1 MLRSRIMLRRLHV
14 LILLLLLGISH
25 DAQSAPVPTTQPSI
39 PFAPRIGNGC
49 QTLTLCAAIERLGL
63 YANLRLNAAITPSE
77 SGHETALGGSLGVG
91 LDLIHH
97 VALELSI
104 PATVV
109 YQGTAQTLLSGGPL
123 VVGTRLVFGN
133 PSPTLFSQRPG
144 PRWALI
150 LASYAQLRLPYLQ
163 GDERAESAQQTGW
176 VQPSAHA
183 AVELNWGPIQFTPE
197 LTALFTRH
205 EVDLQLGGRVS
216 FQLSHSLVVDLEAQS
231 RIPVY
236 IGDSQAT
243 CGSSAHAGIGIRAI
257 LGTGILG
264 SASYS
269 GGSGTCPT
277 GHQLSLGI
285 TFAFG
290 EGSLRSLPTG
300 ESLGIER
307 FWLGMVDPVLDC
319 NGWMLADDTL
329 LPLFQFGEP
338 DSVDPTIIRR
348 GNETFQV
355 GDHFDIDRYG
365 RLYRP
370 HQLVALANEH
380 EFKEASAREKS
391 RLTACTFGPRH
402 RYQEQCALRQRV
414 IDDLERQ
421 ALCEGG
427 AGLTASTVMRLQ
439 LDRDCFSKGDID
451 DPRQLATDIA
461 GILGSMKGV
470 RPARTEVAEHTA
482 PAASPKTYRSAFLHD
497 NEASGGHVL
506 AKHVGKTDQ
515 ELIARLKAEPHLR
528 KVSTFTDEA
537 TAEGV
542 IKVAIAENQE
552 MVRKWLKAGKDVDLD
567 LLVDSPEA
575 IGRLVS
581 RGTSSSVDG
590 KSAVVVL
597 RRAANGYYV
606 ITAYVR

>member
-1 MLRSRIMLRRLHV
+1 MVRTSAMLRRLHLV
-14 LILLLLLGISH
+14 ILLLLLGIFR
-25 DAQSAPVPTTQPSI
+25 DAQAAPILTTRPPT
-39 PFAPRIGNGC
+39 PFAQRIGNAC

-63 YANLRLNAAITPSE
+63 YANLQLSTALTPSE
-77 SGHETALGGSLGVG
+77 TGSETALGGSLGIG
-91 LDLIHH
+91 LDLIRH
-97 VALELSI
+97 VALEVSI

-109 YQGTAQTLLSGGPL
+109 YQGTAPTLLSGGPL
-123 VVGTRLVFGN
+123 VLGTRLVFGSS
-133 PSPTLFSQRPG
+133 SPTLFSERAA

-163 GDERAESAQQTGW
+163 GDERAESVPQTGW
-176 VQPSAHA
+176 LQPSAHA
-183 AVELNWGPIQFTPE
+183 AVELNWGPAQFTPE
-197 LTALFTRH
+197 LTALFTKH
-205 EVDLQLGGRVS
+205 EVDLRLGGRLS
-216 FQLSHSLVVDLEAQS
+216 LQLSNSVVVDFEAQS
-231 RIPVY
+231 RIPLYVS
-236 IGDSQAT
+236 DSQTT
-243 CGSSAHAGIGIRAI
+243 CDSSARAGIGIRAV

-290 EGSLRSLPTG
+290 EGSLRRLPTG

-370 HQLVALANEH
+370 HQLVALASEH
-380 EFKEASAREKS
+380 EFKEASGREKS

-470 RPARTEVAEHTA
+470 LPARREVAEHTT
-482 PAASPKTYRSAFLHD
+482 PPKEYRSTFLRE
-497 NEASGGHVL
+497 NEARGGHVL
-506 AKHVGKTDQ
+506 EKHVGKTDQ

-537 TAEGV
+537 TAERV
-542 IKVAIAENQE
+542 IKAAIAENQE
-552 MVRKWLKAGKDVDLD
+552 MVHKWLNVGKNTDLD
-567 LLVDSPEA
+567 LVVDAPEA

>member
-1 MLRSRIMLRRLHV
+1 MLRRLHLV
-14 LILLLLLGISH
+14 ILLLLLGILR
-25 DAQSAPVPTTQPSI
+25 DAQAAPILTTRPPI
-39 PFAPRIGNGC
+39 PFAQRIGNAC

-63 YANLRLNAAITPSE
+63 YANLQLSTALAPSE
-77 SGHETALGGSLGVG
+77 TGSETALGGSLGIG
-91 LDLIHH
+91 LDLIRH
-97 VALELSI
+97 VALEVSI

-109 YQGTAQTLLSGGPL
+109 YQGTAPTLLSGGPL
-123 VVGTRLVFGN
+123 VLGTRLVFGSS
-133 PSPTLFSQRPG
+133 SPTLFSERAA

-163 GDERAESAQQTGW
+163 GDERAESVPQTGW
-176 VQPSAHA
+176 LQPSAHA
-183 AVELNWGPIQFTPE
+183 AVELNWGPVQFTPE
-197 LTALFTRH
+197 LTALFTKH
-205 EVDLQLGGRVS
+205 EVDLRLGGRLS
-216 FQLSHSLVVDLEAQS
+216 LQLSNSVVVDFEAQS
-231 RIPVY
+231 RIPLYVS
-236 IGDSQAT
+236 DSQTT
-243 CGSSAHAGIGIRAI
+243 CDSSARAGIGIRAV

-290 EGSLRSLPTG
+290 EGSLRRLPTG

-338 DSVDPTIIRR
+338 DSVNPTIIRR

-370 HQLVALANEH
+370 HQLVALASEH

-470 RPARTEVAEHTA
+470 LPARREVAEHTT
-482 PAASPKTYRSAFLHD
+482 PPKEYRSTFLRE
-497 NEASGGHVL
+497 NEARGGHVL
-506 AKHVGKTDQ
+506 EKHVGKTDQ

-537 TAEGV
+537 TAERV
-542 IKVAIAENQE
+542 IKAAIAENQE
-552 MVRKWLKAGKDVDLD
+552 MVHKWLNVGKNTDLD
-567 LLVDSPEA
+567 LVVDAPEA

>member
-1 MLRSRIMLRRLHV
+1 MVRTSAMLRRLHLV
-14 LILLLLLGISH
+14 ILLLLLGILR
-25 DAQSAPVPTTQPSI
+25 DAQAAPILTTRPPI
-39 PFAPRIGNGC
+39 PFAQRIGNAC

-63 YANLRLNAAITPSE
+63 YANLQLSTALTPSE
-77 SGHETALGGSLGVG
+77 TGSETALGGSLGIG
-91 LDLIHH
+91 LDLIRH
-97 VALELSI
+97 VALEVSI

-109 YQGTAQTLLSGGPL
+109 YQGTAPTLLSGGPL
-123 VVGTRLVFGN
+123 VLGTRLVFGSS
-133 PSPTLFSQRPG
+133 SPTLFSERAA

-150 LASYAQLRLPYLQ
+150 LASYAQLLLPYLQ
-163 GDERAESAQQTGW
+163 GDERAESVPQTGW
-176 VQPSAHA
+176 LQPSAHA
-183 AVELNWGPIQFTPE
+183 AVELNWGPVQFTPE
-197 LTALFTRH
+197 LTALFTKH
-205 EVDLQLGGRVS
+205 EVDLRLGGRLS
-216 FQLSHSLVVDLEAQS
+216 LQLSNSVVVDFEAQS
-231 RIPVY
+231 RIPLYVS
-236 IGDSQAT
+236 DSQTT
-243 CGSSAHAGIGIRAI
+243 CDSSARAGIGIRAV

-290 EGSLRSLPTG
+290 EGSLRRLPTG

-338 DSVDPTIIRR
+338 DSVNPTIIRR

-370 HQLVALANEH
+370 HQLVALASEH

-470 RPARTEVAEHTA
+470 LPARREVAEHTT
-482 PAASPKTYRSAFLHD
+482 PPKEYRSTFLRE
-497 NEASGGHVL
+497 NEARGGHVL
-506 AKHVGKTDQ
+506 EKHVGKTDQ

-537 TAEGV
+537 TAERV
-542 IKVAIAENQE
+542 IKAAIAENQE
-552 MVRKWLKAGKDVDLD
+552 MVHKWLNVGKNTDLD
-567 LLVDSPEA
+567 LVVDAPEA

>member
-1 MLRSRIMLRRLHV
+1 MVRTSAMLRRLHLV
-14 LILLLLLGISH
+14 ILLLLLGILR
-25 DAQSAPVPTTQPSI
+25 DAQAAPILTTRPPI
-39 PFAPRIGNGC
+39 PFAQRIGNAC

-63 YANLRLNAAITPSE
+63 YANLQLSTALAPSE
-77 SGHETALGGSLGVG
+77 TGSETALGGSLGIG
-91 LDLIHH
+91 LDLIRH
-97 VALELSI
+97 VALEVSI

-109 YQGTAQTLLSGGPL
+109 YQGTAPTLLSGGPL
-123 VVGTRLVFGN
+123 VLGTRLVFGSS
-133 PSPTLFSQRPG
+133 SPTLFSERAA

-163 GDERAESAQQTGW
+163 GDERAESVPQTGW
-176 VQPSAHA
+176 LQPSAHA
-183 AVELNWGPIQFTPE
+183 AVELNWGPVQFTPE
-197 LTALFTRH
+197 LTALFTKH
-205 EVDLQLGGRVS
+205 EVDLRLGGRLS
-216 FQLSHSLVVDLEAQS
+216 LQLSNSVVVDFEAQS
-231 RIPVY
+231 RIPLYVS
-236 IGDSQAT
+236 DSQTT
-243 CGSSAHAGIGIRAI
+243 CDSSARAGIGIRAV

-290 EGSLRSLPTG
+290 EGSLRRLPTG

-338 DSVDPTIIRR
+338 DSVNPTIIRR

-370 HQLVALANEH
+370 HQLVALASEH

-470 RPARTEVAEHTA
+470 LPARREVAEHTT
-482 PAASPKTYRSAFLHD
+482 PPKEYRSTFLRE
-497 NEASGGHVL
+497 NEARGGHVL
-506 AKHVGKTDQ
+506 EKHVGKTDQ

-537 TAEGV
+537 TAERV
-542 IKVAIAENQE
+542 IKAAIAENQE
-552 MVRKWLKAGKDVDLD
+552 MVHKWLNVGKNTDLD
-567 LLVDSPEA
+567 LVVDAPEA

>member
-1 MLRSRIMLRRLHV
+1 MLRRLHLV
-14 LILLLLLGISH
+14 ILLLLLGILR
-25 DAQSAPVPTTQPSI
+25 DAQAAPILTTQPPI
-39 PFAPRIGNGC
+39 PFAQRIGNAC

-63 YANLRLNAAITPSE
+63 YANLQLSTALTPSE
-77 SGHETALGGSLGVG
+77 TGSETALGGSLGIG
-91 LDLIHH
+91 LDLIRH
-97 VALELSI
+97 VALEVSI

-109 YQGTAQTLLSGGPL
+109 YQGTAPTLLSGGPL
-123 VVGTRLVFGN
+123 VLGTRLVFGSS
-133 PSPTLFSQRPG
+133 SPTLFSERAA

-163 GDERAESAQQTGW
+163 GDERAESVPQTGW
-176 VQPSAHA
+176 LQPSAHA
-183 AVELNWGPIQFTPE
+183 AVELNWGPAQFTPE
-197 LTALFTRH
+197 LTALFTKH
-205 EVDLQLGGRVS
+205 EVDLRLGGRLS
-216 FQLSHSLVVDLEAQS
+216 LQLSNSVVVDFEAQS
-231 RIPVY
+231 RIPLYVS
-236 IGDSQAT
+236 DSQTT
-243 CGSSAHAGIGIRAI
+243 CDSSARAGIGIRAV

-290 EGSLRSLPTG
+290 EGSLRRLPTG
-300 ESLGIER
+300 ESLGLER

-391 RLTACTFGPRH
+391 RLPACTFGPRH

-470 RPARTEVAEHTA
+470 LPARREVAEHTT
-482 PAASPKTYRSAFLHD
+482 PPKEYRSTFLRE
-497 NEASGGHVL
+497 NEARGGHVL
-506 AKHVGKTDQ
+506 EKHVGKTDQ

-537 TAEGV
+537 TAERV
-542 IKVAIAENQE
+542 IKAAIAENQE
-552 MVRKWLKAGKDVDLD
+552 MVHKWLNVGKNTDLD
-567 LLVDSPEA
+567 LVVDAPEA

>member
-1 MLRSRIMLRRLHV
+1 MVRTSAMLRRLHLV
-14 LILLLLLGISH
+14 ILLLLLGILR
-25 DAQSAPVPTTQPSI
+25 DAQAAPILTTRPPT
-39 PFAPRIGNGC
+39 PFAQRIGNAC

-63 YANLRLNAAITPSE
+63 YANLQLSTALTPSE
-77 SGHETALGGSLGVG
+77 TGSETALGGSLGIG
-91 LDLIHH
+91 LDLIRH
-97 VALELSI
+97 VALEVSI

-109 YQGTAQTLLSGGPL
+109 YQGTAPTLLSGGPL
-123 VVGTRLVFGN
+123 VLGTRLVFGSS
-133 PSPTLFSQRPG
+133 SPTLFSERAA

-163 GDERAESAQQTGW
+163 GDERAESVPQTGW
-176 VQPSAHA
+176 LQPSAHA
-183 AVELNWGPIQFTPE
+183 AVELNWGPVQFTPE
-197 LTALFTRH
+197 LTALFTKH
-205 EVDLQLGGRVS
+205 EVDLRLGGRLS
-216 FQLSHSLVVDLEAQS
+216 LQLSNSVVVDFEAQS
-231 RIPVY
+231 RIPLYVS
-236 IGDSQAT
+236 DSQTT
-243 CGSSAHAGIGIRAI
+243 CDSSARAGIGIRAV

-290 EGSLRSLPTG
+290 EGSLRRLPTG

-370 HQLVALANEH
+370 HQLVALASEH

-470 RPARTEVAEHTA
+470 LPARREVAEHTT
-482 PAASPKTYRSAFLHD
+482 PPKEYRSTFLRE
-497 NEASGGHVL
+497 NEARGGHVL
-506 AKHVGKTDQ
+506 EKHVGKTDQ

-537 TAEGV
+537 TAERV
-542 IKVAIAENQE
+542 IKAAIAENQE
-552 MVRKWLKAGKDVDLD
+552 MVHKWLNVGKNTDLD
-567 LLVDSPEA
+567 LVVDAPEA

>member
-1 MLRSRIMLRRLHV
+1 MLRRLHLV
-14 LILLLLLGISH
+14 ILLLLLGIFR
-25 DAQSAPVPTTQPSI
+25 DAQAAPILTTRPPI
-39 PFAPRIGNGC
+39 PFAQRIGNAC

-63 YANLRLNAAITPSE
+63 YANLQLSTALAPSE
-77 SGHETALGGSLGVG
+77 TGSETALGGSLGIG
-91 LDLIHH
+91 LDLIRH
-97 VALELSI
+97 VALEVSI

-109 YQGTAQTLLSGGPL
+109 YQGTAPTLLSGGPL
-123 VVGTRLVFGN
+123 VLGTRLVFGSS
-133 PSPTLFSQRPG
+133 SPTLFSERAA

-163 GDERAESAQQTGW
+163 GDERAESVPQTGW
-176 VQPSAHA
+176 LQPSAHA
-183 AVELNWGPIQFTPE
+183 AVELNWGPVQFTPE
-197 LTALFTRH
+197 LTALFTKH
-205 EVDLQLGGRVS
+205 EVDLRLGGRLS
-216 FQLSHSLVVDLEAQS
+216 LQLSNSVVVDFEAQS
-231 RIPVY
+231 RIPLYVS
-236 IGDSQAT
+236 DSQTT
-243 CGSSAHAGIGIRAI
+243 CDSSARAGIGIRAV

-290 EGSLRSLPTG
+290 EGSLRRLPTG

-338 DSVDPTIIRR
+338 DSVNPTIIRR

-370 HQLVALANEH
+370 HQLVALASEH

-470 RPARTEVAEHTA
+470 LPARREVAEHTT
-482 PAASPKTYRSAFLHD
+482 PPKEYRSTFLRE
-497 NEASGGHVL
+497 NEARGGHVL
-506 AKHVGKTDQ
+506 EKHVGKTDQ

-537 TAEGV
+537 TAERV
-542 IKVAIAENQE
+542 IKAAIAENQE
-552 MVRKWLKAGKDVDLD
+552 MVHKWLNVGKNTDLD
-567 LLVDSPEA
+567 LVVDAPEA